1 MNIGDKVRLLHGK
14 EEGVIYAFLP
24 GNVVEI
30 EIEEGFRIPVM
41 RSEVVAVS
49 PMEAQRMAPKP
60 VPTKKENDFLPA
72 FSRSKAPFAEKG
84 IYLAFVA
91 SNDREL
97 VLHLINN
104 SDWTLPFV
112 AYRDTEGKQAG
123 MGAGTLL
130 PRTSQRLT
138 DLLTKDFE
146 QWPSFD
152 ITALY
157 YREGSGEMKQPFQ
170 KRIRCRAQSFYKR
183 KQSAP
188 VLNKEAYVYQLDEDV
203 PATPPVAIKIPL
215 ATEDLPKAT
224 KPMVDGPSAAEL
236 GESLMSGGK
245 NAGKASEPS
254 SRDQAN
260 VSAGSPSI
268 VDLHLEKLSDA
279 PETLTNA
286 EKLTLQL
293 DTFERQFERAI
304 AAGRDEITFIH
315 GAGNG
320 VLRAELHRR
329 LSKHQNVQYY
339 EDAQK
344 EQFGFGATF
353 VKIK

>member
-14 EEGVIYAFLP
+14 EEGIIHAFLP
-24 GNVVEI
+24 GNIVEV

-49 PMEAQRMAPKP
+49 PVEAQRMAPK
-60 VPTKKENDFLPA
+60 VVSVKADDSYLPTHRRETK
-72 FSRSKAPFAEKG
+72 PFAQKG
-84 IYLAFVA
+84 IFLAFIP

-97 VLHLINN
+97 ALHLINN
-104 SDWTLPFV
+104 SDWTLPFA
-112 AYRDTEGKQAG
+112 AYGDHEGKQAG
-123 MGAGTLL
+123 LAAGTLL

-138 DLLTKDFE
+138 DLLMKDFE

-152 ITALY
+152 VQVLHFK
-157 YREGSGEMKQPFQ
+157 EGSGEMKQPFQ
-170 KRIRCRAQSFYKR
+170 KKIRCRAQSFYKR

-188 VLNKEAYVYQLDEDV
+188 VLDKEAYVYQLDEEST
-203 PATPPVAIKIPL
+203 PAPSKPAPTPNA
-215 ATEDLPKAT
+215 
-224 KPMVDGPSAAEL
+224 SEL
-236 GESLMSGGK
+236 RESLMNGGK
-245 NAGKASEPS
+245 NADKASRVPAPNRAEGG
-254 SRDQAN
+254 
-260 VSAGSPSI
+260 AGSSSV
-268 VDLHLEKLSDA
+268 VDLHLEKLSDQA
-279 PETLTNA
+279 DSLSNA

-293 DTFERQFERAI
+293 DAFEQQFERAI

-320 VLRAELHRR
+320 VLRAEVHRR

-344 EQFGFGATF
+344 EKFGFGATF